1 MHNNLNTFCF
11 RRQFF
16 IFKCFI
22 INMEVNFLTFKPQT
36 SLKKSCMQNP
46 IRFKGN
52 LEADTFEKSEKQP
65 VKRTRSQILADKHA
79 REVAFYNEKLELNPR
94 TAFLYNPDLSPE
106 EKDKLLA
113 ESEGIYTFR
122 ELADELGI
130 NYKVINAWTS
140 NGLLQ
145 SDETEKYSFIDAKFP
160 KNEEFINGVKQKFQ
174 NTASASKLVSE
185 FSISSDAMKKHI
197 KAGTIKPVGYS
208 EPPKSISYSHDF
220 LIDLNDETNIETLK
234 NYYRRPKPSKKYLKS
249 DEKQIMV
256 PVHYLQKLGYG
267 DARSL
272 ARMVQSGSLEGKIE
286 KVEAKPGEKPKLRV
300 FVDISK
306 NVRGEELLR
315 DLRKLNSKTVSPS
328 DFAKDMGML
337 VRDIK
342 EAIVS
347 GEIEIVDE
355 YIFSE
360 DKNEILIDKTNP
372 KNIAFMDK
380 KFFEEELIRQQRA
393 EKRKERL
400 HNVVNPMNSL
410 RMRLIWSMCPSTSE
424 IASVVARGDAMAS
437 KVIAKKSNGQELS
450 DIEDRKYRAYCKEF
464 WNRAGSVEFDA
475 ARAKARE
482 IMEQYKALGIDGV
495 EDENARKVIEEF
507 LKETKGLS

>member
-1 MHNNLNTFCF
+1 
-11 RRQFF
+11 
-16 IFKCFI
+16 
-22 INMEVNFLTFKPQT
+22 
-36 SLKKSCMQNP
+36 
-46 IRFKGN
+46 
-52 LEADTFEKSEKQP
+52 
-65 VKRTRSQILADKHA
+65 
-79 REVAFYNEKLELNPR
+79 
-94 TAFLYNPDLSPE
+94 
-106 EKDKLLA
+106 
-113 ESEGIYTFR
+113 
-122 ELADELGI
+122 
-130 NYKVINAWTS
+130 
-140 NGLLQ
+140 
-145 SDETEKYSFIDAKFP
+145 
-160 KNEEFINGVKQKFQ
+160 
-174 NTASASKLVSE
+174 
-185 FSISSDAMKKHI
+185 
-197 KAGTIKPVGYS
+197 
-208 EPPKSISYSHDF
+208 
-220 LIDLNDETNIETLK
+220 
-234 NYYRRPKPSKKYLKS
+234 
-249 DEKQIMV
+249 
-256 PVHYLQKLGYG
+256 
-267 DARSL
+267 
-272 ARMVQSGSLEGKIE
+272 MVQSGSLEGKIE

-328 DFAKDMGML
+328 DFAKDMGMI

-410 RMRLIWSMCPSTSE
+410 RMRLIWSMCPNTSE